1 MHDVDVVSD
10 ACYAALTALIVQCPF
25 MVLHGVAAG
34 MQGMMKTEAGRKR
47 AKQRHEF
54 MQAFL
59 QEFMLEWDA
68 HA

>member
-1 MHDVDVVSD
+1 MDE
-10 ACYAALTALIVQCPF
+10 AIVQSLLKI
-25 MVLHGVAAG
+25 LHSVIAG
-34 MQGMMKTEAGRKR
+34 MQGMMKTEAGRRR